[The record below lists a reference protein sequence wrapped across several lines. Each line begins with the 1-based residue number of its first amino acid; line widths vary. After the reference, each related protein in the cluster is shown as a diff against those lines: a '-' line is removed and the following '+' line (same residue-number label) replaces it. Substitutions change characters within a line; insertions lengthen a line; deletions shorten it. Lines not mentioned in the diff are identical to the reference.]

1 MKCLKFPGAVVC
13 VFFAHVSSS
22 QAAPVAI
29 DSMFVD
35 SASFSVTVNSY
46 SLYNFS
52 RNFSPVEISM
62 GEYQDPLLRL
72 TSGIKYLDIY
82 TTGSYGASSP
92 SGFVDGTTINVDLSS
107 LRVELGIKKLGAMFD
122 VGLWPINTPSDIGVY
137 DPLTGNYNLSWIQNF
152 MVDNPGTNN
161 DYYGNFTVQ
170 LGGYVTTS
178 AVPVPAAFWLLG
190 SGLIALAGVVRR
202 KQ

>member
-1 MKCLKFPGAVVC
+1 MKCSTFLSALVL
-13 VFFAHVSSS
+13 ASSIYSSS
-22 QAAPVAI
+22 SIAAPVAI
-29 DSMFVD
+29 NSMFVD
-35 SASFSVTVNSY
+35 SASFSVTVNTY

-52 RNFSPVEISM
+52 KNFLPVEISM

-82 TTGSYGASSP
+82 TTGSFGAAAP

-122 VGLWPINTPSDIGVY
+122 VGLWPLNTPSDTGVY
-137 DPLTGNYNLSWIQNF
+137 DPLTGQYNLSWVQNF
-152 MVDNPGTNN
+152 IVDNPGNNN

-178 AVPVPAAFWLLG
+178 AVPVPAAFWLFG
-190 SGLIALAGVVRR
+190 SGLLALAGFVRH
-202 KQ
+202 KK

>member
-1 MKCLKFPGAVVC
+1 MKCSTFLSSVALVLFVHTPGAY
-13 VFFAHVSSS
+13 
-22 QAAPVAI
+22 AAPVAI

-35 SASFSVTVNSY
+35 STSISVTFNQYSFYSFSS
-46 SLYNFS
+46 SFA
-52 RNFSPVEISM
+52 PVEISM
-62 GEYQDPLLRL
+62 GEYQDPLVRL

-82 TTGSYGASSP
+82 TTGSFGAAAP
-92 SGFVDGTTINVDLSS
+92 SGFVDGNTINVDLSS

-137 DPLTGNYNLSWIQNF
+137 DPLSGNYNLSWIQNF

-161 DYYGNFTVQ
+161 DYYGNFKVQ

-178 AVPVPAAFWLLG
+178 AVPVPAAFWLFG

>member
-1 MKCLKFPGAVVC
+1 MKCSTFLSALVL
-13 VFFAHVSSS
+13 ASSIYS
-22 QAAPVAI
+22 SGSYAAPVAI
-29 DSMFVD
+29 NSMFVD
-35 SASFSVTVNSY
+35 SASFSVTVNTY

-52 RNFSPVEISM
+52 KSFSPVEISM

-82 TTGSYGASSP
+82 TTGSFGAAAP

-122 VGLWPINTPSDIGVY
+122 VGLWPLNTPSDTGVY
-137 DPLTGNYNLSWIQNF
+137 DPLTGQYNLSWVQNF
-152 MVDNPGTNN
+152 IVDNPGKNN

-178 AVPVPAAFWLLG
+178 AVPVPAALWLFG
-190 SGLIALAGVVRR
+190 SGLLALAGFVRH
-202 KQ
+202 KK